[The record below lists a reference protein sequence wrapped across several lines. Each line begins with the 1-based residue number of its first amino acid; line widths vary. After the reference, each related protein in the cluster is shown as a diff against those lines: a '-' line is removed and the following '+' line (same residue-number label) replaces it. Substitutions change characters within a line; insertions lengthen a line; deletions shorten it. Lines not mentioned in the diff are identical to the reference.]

1 MSFTKDFSDAL
12 IGLRLMIAN
21 GSVKRRENFRSINVN
36 LNNIWDLVKESHL
49 LLRCKMQHIAT
60 DTTTQV
66 RVPVSNRMFSFVSE
80 CNIPKESDGTVSTM
94 DLCSSVIEVY
104 NYLKDQNS
112 LDEERN
118 PAETLSMKALMFEAY
133 ALISQA
139 TSLNADNVI
148 ISQDVDYDKFYLY
161 MGYYGGTI
169 MCDTLSNSNLHDII
183 FYESDYRR
191 LYTFFRVFFAEY
203 DIVRVNEF
211 ARTISWIFPQ
221 FFILSNYFYK
231 DHLNRTKYVDK
242 HIVFDTLLDALN
254 KRNHVSEVTTRCIL
268 DFKDILDLQT
278 TEEIFIRFTEL
289 LTSESIE
296 DLSAIRQFT
305 EYVSTDARGKARD
318 KITEGAIYLAKG
330 SSFEY
335 FMSKTNIMWAIY
347 DKTIK
352 SSVDMI
358 KNENFEH
365 AIRGYYAI
373 DLKNWSDYIDTNNDT
388 INTLFENYMNVIS
401 NITISIRRRN

>member
-21 GSVKRRENFRSINVN
+21 GSVKKRENFRSINVN

-66 RVPVSNRMFSFVSE
+66 RVPVSNRMFKFVSE
-80 CNIPKESDGTVSTM
+80 CDIPKESDGTISTM
-94 DLCSSVIEVY
+94 DLCSSVVEVY

-112 LDEERN
+112 LDAERN

-133 ALISQA
+133 ALVSQA

-148 ISQDVDYDKFYLY
+148 VSQDVDYDKFYLY

-169 MCDTLSNSNLHDII
+169 MCDTLSSSNLNDII

-221 FFILSNYFYK
+221 FFILSNYFFK
-231 DHLNRTKYVDK
+231 DHVGRTKFVDK
-242 HIVFDTLLDALN
+242 HLVFDTLLDALN
-254 KRNHVSEVTTRCIL
+254 KRNHVSEVTTRCIQ
-268 DFKDILDLQT
+268 DFKDIIDLQT
-278 TEEIFIRFTEL
+278 TEEIFIAFTKI

-296 DLSAIRQFT
+296 DVSAVRQFT
-305 EYVSTDARGKARD
+305 EYVSDDVMGKARD
-318 KITEGAIYLAKG
+318 KFTEGATYLAKG

-335 FMSKTNIMWAIY
+335 FMSKTNIMWALY

-358 KNENFEH
+358 KNENIEH

-388 INTLFENYMNVIS
+388 INTLFENYLGVIH
-401 NITISIRRRN
+401 NIPVFTGRRS